1 MGGQQ
6 NSPSCVCIW
15 EYIKKGDIRMNTKKT
30 ETKEKYYDIVSGP
43 NKDMLFDACKYAYS
57 KTAKLTVEFAV
68 AIGYTMP
75 NNHPG
80 CAYIAMSITDIK
92 IVSIEH
98 EDGSGESFNLRG
110 YCKADL
116 NSLGGSNVTYK
127 SYRFKAYYNSK
138 NRKGCITLIEQ

>member
-1 MGGQQ
+1 
-6 NSPSCVCIW
+6 
-15 EYIKKGDIRMNTKKT
+15 MNTKKT

-43 NKDMLFDACKYAYS
+43 NKDALFDACKYAYS

-75 NNHPG
+75 KNDPG
-80 CAYIAMSITDIK
+80 CAYIAMAITDIM
-92 IVSIEH
+92 IYGIEH
-98 EDGSGESFNLRG
+98 EDGPGESFNLHG

-116 NSLGGSNVTYK
+116 NSLGGNNVTYK

-138 NRKGCITLIEQ
+138 NRKGCITFTEQ